1 MTEKEK
7 QKFLDAHANDTISF
21 YVADDMDYPISGDF
35 WEYQTLEEA
44 WDFYQKHPGDAVH
57 GLRGIGFQLQD
68 GSDYIGMEPVIK
80 DGMVLIEEIDH
91 KPYYREHPLV
101 QKAISDLQGLLGMN
115 QSRIQSNKPPEIAE
129 KQVKPKGR
137 EQVL

>member
-1 MTEKEK
+1 
-7 QKFLDAHANDTISF
+7 
-21 YVADDMDYPISGDF
+21 MDFTAG
-35 WEYQTLEEA
+35 WQ
-44 WDFYQKHPGDAVH
+44 
-57 GLRGIGFQLQD
+57 R
-68 GSDYIGMEPVIK
+68 YIGMEPVIK

>member
-1 MTEKEK
+1 M
-7 QKFLDAHANDTISF
+7 
-21 YVADDMDYPISGDF
+21 
-35 WEYQTLEEA
+35 
-44 WDFYQKHPGDAVH
+44 H

-101 QKAISDLQGLLGMN
+101 QKAISDLGMN